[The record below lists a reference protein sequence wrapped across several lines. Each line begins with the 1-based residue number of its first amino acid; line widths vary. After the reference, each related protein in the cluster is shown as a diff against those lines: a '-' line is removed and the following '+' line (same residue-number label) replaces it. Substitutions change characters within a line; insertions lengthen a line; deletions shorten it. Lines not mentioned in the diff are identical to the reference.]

1 MLINL
6 QSVPKKCPLGEVLM
20 PISQQDLEILSSLHF
35 GIFVYISE
43 ANQHF
48 EVIFSQLE
56 HFFMGP
62 LRFNVRFAQIGQYP
76 YWPLRRSDGLNPLDL
91 VKHVQKVPTR

>member
-6 QSVPKKCPLGEVLM
+6 KSVPKKCPLGEVLM

-62 LRFNVRFAQIGQYP
+62 LRFNVRFAQIGQNP
-76 YWPLRRSDGLNPLDL
+76 YWPLWRSDGLNGCGI
-91 VKHVQKVPTR
+91 